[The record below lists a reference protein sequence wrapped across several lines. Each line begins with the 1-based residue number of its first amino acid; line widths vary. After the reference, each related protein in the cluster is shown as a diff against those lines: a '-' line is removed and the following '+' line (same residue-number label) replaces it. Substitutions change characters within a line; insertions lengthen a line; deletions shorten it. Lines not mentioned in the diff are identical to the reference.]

1 MPIFIPDLFTG
12 YINGRRA
19 AIKDNWKDAENYNS
33 VMKGQLDNA
42 IAMQTMADTA
52 RKSNASANVADMNQT
67 IAGAR
72 TDNELDLLMKQR
84 ANNLNALK
92 AQLEA
97 IQTQFNI
104 DLTKSDE
111 YKKLML
117 GQAQLLAGQT
127 GQTGQTNSSTATT
140 TIVPNSTTVQLTQ
153 DQLDRINALNLSQD
167 DLNQFNTYLGG
178 AGSTADVDAAIAN
191 MQRLAQE
198 KQNRDVFSSLSL
210 EEQQALLSLPDAQK
224 QAFSN
229 MTPDQRKAFLNMTPA
244 ERDALLSGQH

>member
-19 AIKDNWKDAENYNS
+19 AIQDNWQDAKNYNE

-42 IAMQTMADTA
+42 LAMQTMADSA

-72 TDNELDLLMKQR
+72 TDNELDLLNKQR

-104 DLTKSDE
+104 DLMNTDA
-111 YKKLML
+111 YKNYMR
-117 GQAQLLAGQT
+117 GQTQLAAGQPTSITAT
-127 GQTGQTNSSTATT
+127 GQPTSTTATNNT
-140 TIVPNSTTVQLTQ
+140 NNLVLGSTTVQLTPEQ
-153 DQLDRINALNLSQD
+153 QARINALNLSQD
-167 DLNQFNTYLGG
+167 ALDQLNTYLGG
-178 AGSTADVDAAIAN
+178 ARSSADVDAAIDNAE
-191 MQRLAQE
+191 RRAQE
-198 KQNRDVFSSLSL
+198 KKKKEEDMAKNGTPEQRADAALTDMNDVL
-210 EEQQALLSLPDAQK
+210 QQSY
-224 QAFSN
+224 
-229 MTPDQRKAFLNMTPA
+229 
-244 ERDALLSGQH
+244 GGI

>member
-19 AIKDNWKDAENYNS
+19 AIQDNWKDAENYNS

-42 IAMQTMADTA
+42 LAMQTMADAA

-111 YKKLML
+111 YKKYVS
-117 GQAQLLAGQT
+117 GQVTGQPAVQPTVQPTSTTAT
-127 GQTGQTNSSTATT
+127 GQTTGQNNL
-140 TIVPNSTTVQLTQ
+140 VLGSTTVQLTPEQ
-153 DQLDRINALNLSQD
+153 QDRIAKLNLSQD
-167 DLNQFNTYLGG
+167 ALDQLNSYLVG
-178 AGSTADVDAAIAN
+178 ARSSADVDAAIDNAE
-191 MQRLAQE
+191 QRAQE
-198 KQNRDVFSSLSL
+198 KKKKEEDIAKNGTLS
-210 EEQQALLSLPDAQK
+210 EQAD
-224 QAFSN
+224 
-229 MTPDQRKAFLNMTPA
+229 RRLNAMG
-244 ERDALLSGQH
+244 DIKLNGGI

>member
-19 AIKDNWKDAENYNS
+19 AIQDNWQDAQNYNS

-42 IAMQTMADTA
+42 LAMQTMADSA

-72 TDNELDLLMKQR
+72 TDNELDLLNKQR

-97 IQTQFNI
+97 IQAQYNI
-104 DLTKSDE
+104 DFTQSDE

-117 GQAQLLAGQT
+117 GQTQQAAAAGQLAQPT
-127 GQTGQTNSSTATT
+127 STTATVQPTST
-140 TIVPNSTTVQLTQ
+140 TATNNLVLGSTTVQLTPEQ
-153 DQLDRINALNLSQD
+153 QARINALNLSQEELD
-167 DLNQFNTYLGG
+167 QFNTYLGG
-178 AGSTADVDAAIAN
+178 LGPNADVDAAVAN
-191 MQRLAQE
+191 MERLAQE
-198 KQNRDVFSSLSL
+198 KKKKEEDRAKNGTPL
-210 EEQQALLSLPDAQK
+210 ERADKALGMIGDTMQQA
-224 QAFSN
+224 N
-229 MTPDQRKAFLNMTPA
+229 
-244 ERDALLSGQH
+244 GGI